1 MRVLFM
7 YKTILFDLD
16 GTLTDPAEGIT
27 NSVAYALRK
36 YGIEPPERRE
46 LYCFIGPPLADS
58 FRKYYGF
65 SEDEGQK
72 AVEVFREY
80 FRDRGIFENV
90 VYEGIKDLLSDLKK
104 AGKTVVLATSKP
116 EIFAKQILE
125 RFDLIKYFDIVA
137 GATFDESRV
146 KKDDVIA
153 YALEQLAD
161 ADRSSMVM
169 VGDREHDVKGAA
181 VHGISCIGVLY
192 GYGDR
197 EELENAGAKIIVQTV
212 NELGEKLL

>member
-1 MRVLFM
+1 M
-7 YKTILFDLD
+7 YETILFDLD

-90 VYEGIKDLLSDLKK
+90 VYDGTSELLAKLKT

-116 EIFAKQILE
+116 EPFARQILE
-125 RFDLIKYFDIVA
+125 RFDLAKYFDRIC
-137 GATFDESRV
+137 GATMDTSRTN
-146 KKDDVIA
+146 KEAVIA
-153 YALEQLAD
+153 YLLEQNQNTGNII
-161 ADRSSMVM
+161 M
-169 VGDREHDVKGAA
+169 VGDTKFDVIGAKA
-181 VHGISCIGVLY
+181 HNIPCVGVSW
-192 GYGDR
+192 GYGEVCDMLEAGAVEIAHSA
-197 EELENAGAKIIVQTV
+197 EELFSILQVM
-212 NELGEKLL
+212 

>member
-1 MRVLFM
+1 M
-7 YKTILFDLD
+7 YETILFDLD

-80 FRDRGIFENV
+80 FRERGIFENV
-90 VYEGIKDLLSDLKK
+90 VYDGIDNLLFDLKK

-116 EIFAKQILE
+116 ELFAKQILE
-125 RFDLIKYFDIVA
+125 RFGLMKYFDVVA
-137 GATFDESRV
+137 GATFDETRV

-153 YALEQLAD
+153 YALEQLGD
-161 ADRSSMVM
+161 IDISSCVM

-181 VHGISCIGVLY
+181 VHGIPCIGVLY

-197 EELENAGAKIIVQTV
+197 VELENAGASKIAESV
-212 NELGEKLL
+212 EALSKLLQK

>member
-1 MRVLFM
+1 M
-7 YKTILFDLD
+7 YETILFDLD

-65 SEDEGQK
+65 SEDEGSK

-80 FRDRGIFENV
+80 FRERGIFENV
-90 VYEGIKDLLSDLKK
+90 VYDGIDKFLSDLKK
-104 AGKTVVLATSKP
+104 AGNTVVLATSKP
-116 EIFAKQILE
+116 ELFAKQILE
-125 RFDLIKYFDIVA
+125 RFDLMKYFDIVA
-137 GATFDESRV
+137 GATFDETRV

-153 YALEQLAD
+153 YALEQLGNAD
-161 ADRSSMVM
+161 LSSTVM
-169 VGDREHDVKGAA
+169 VGDRGHDVKGAA
-181 VHGISCIGVLY
+181 VHGIPCIGVLY

-197 EELENAGAKIIVQTV
+197 EELENAGAKSIAESV
-212 NELGEKLL
+212 EALSKLLLK

>member
-1 MRVLFM
+1 M
-7 YKTILFDLD
+7 YEIILFDLD

-65 SEDEGQK
+65 SEKEGQK

-90 VYEGIKDLLSDLKK
+90 MYDGIDSLLSELKK

-116 EIFAKQILE
+116 EPFARQILE
-125 RFDLIKYFDIVA
+125 RFDLMKYFDVVA
-137 GATFDESRV
+137 GASFDETRV
-146 KKDDVIA
+146 KKDAVIA
-153 YALEQLAD
+153 YALEQLGEVD
-161 ADRSSMVM
+161 ISRCVM
-169 VGDREHDVKGAA
+169 VGDREHDVVGAK

-197 EELENAGAKIIVQTV
+197 EELESSGAKSIAETV
-212 NELGEKLL
+212 EDLSRLLL